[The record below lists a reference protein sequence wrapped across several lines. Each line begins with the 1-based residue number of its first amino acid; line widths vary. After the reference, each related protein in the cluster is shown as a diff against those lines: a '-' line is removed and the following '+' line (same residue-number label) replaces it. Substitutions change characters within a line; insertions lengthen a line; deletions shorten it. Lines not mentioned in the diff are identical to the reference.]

1 MFRCIFFNV
10 IARSERR
17 SNLSKFSSKH
27 KFMHLKK
34 KDAAAI
40 VNAFIRQCHCEGI
53 MTVEICLIRESFWG
67 QLKI

>member
-1 MFRCIFFNV
+1 
-10 IARSERR
+10 
-17 SNLSKFSSKH
+17 
-27 KFMHLKK
+27 MHLKK